1 MLPGFLYI
9 DSCRNARDGIMCCKV
24 VFTPKIT
31 ACKMEHNPPEKLPG
45 GDRPVIV
52 ANREAQMAKCI
63 AATQQINQQNTRLRT
78 TDKEIKNIINKEV

>member
-1 MLPGFLYI
+1 
-9 DSCRNARDGIMCCKV
+9 
-24 VFTPKIT
+24 
-31 ACKMEHNPPEKLPG
+31 MEHNPPEKLPG